1 MLQSDWLQEPSR
13 AAKRLI
19 FARHGEYECNLL
31 GTCNCNPRTPYPL
44 TAKGRLQ
51 AELLG
56 ERLRGA
62 EIEAIVSSEFLRARQ
77 TAQLVNAALGLPIL
91 VNSLANEN
99 RVGTRFEGRHNDE
112 FLASIRHD
120 PAHAAQP
127 DGESFTAMLARIGK
141 LLEDLSRSSPST
153 ILVVTHGWVL
163 QGVRTLLGEIDAAD
177 GAMCVDM
184 PGNCRTE
191 SVTYHAGRLAREGAI
206 ALPDIIPR

>member
-1 MLQSDWLQEPSR
+1 MHDIDWLHEPSR

-19 FARHGEYECNLL
+19 FARHGEYAGNLA

-62 EIEAIVSSEFLRARQ
+62 GIEAIVCSEFLRARQ
-77 TAQLVNAALGLPIL
+77 TAQLINSGLGLPIL

-99 RVGTRFEGRHNDE
+99 RVGAAFEGRLNSD
-112 FLASIRHD
+112 FLASISHD

-127 DGESFTAMLARIGK
+127 DGESFTAMLARIGR
-141 LLEDLSRSSPST
+141 LLEDLSRSSPDV

-163 QGVRTLLGEIDAAD
+163 QGVRTLAGEIDAAD

-184 PGNCRTE
+184 PGNCRAE
-191 SVTYHAGRLAREGAI
+191 SVVYAEGRLCREGAVE
-206 ALPDIIPR
+206 LPEHIPR

>member
-1 MLQSDWLQEPSR
+1 MLDTDWLQEPSR
-13 AAKRLI
+13 AVKRLI
-19 FARHGEYECNLL
+19 FARHGEYECNLA

-62 EIEAIVSSEFLRARQ
+62 GIEAIVSSEFLRARQ
-77 TAQLVNAALGLPIL
+77 TAQLVNAALGVPIL

-99 RVGTRFEGRHNDE
+99 RVGAAFEGRLNKE

-120 PAHAAQP
+120 PPHAAQP
-127 DGESFTAMLARIGK
+127 DGESFASMLVRIRR
-141 LLEDLSRSSPST
+141 LLEDLSRSSPVT

-184 PGNCRTE
+184 PGNCRAE
-191 SVTYHAGRLAREGAI
+191 SVAYAAGRIRREGAVV
-206 ALPDIIPR
+206 LPELIPR

>member
-1 MLQSDWLQEPSR
+1 MHDIDWLQEPSR

-19 FARHGEYECNLL
+19 FARHGEYAGNLA
-31 GTCNCNPRTPYPL
+31 GTCNCNPRTPNPL

-62 EIEAIVSSEFLRARQ
+62 GIDAIVCSEFQRARQ
-77 TAQLVNAALGLPIL
+77 TAQLVNGALGLPIL

-99 RVGTRFEGRHNDE
+99 RVGAAFEGRRNDE

-120 PAHAAQP
+120 PAHAAQA
-127 DGESFTAMLARIGK
+127 DGESFTTMLARIAR
-141 LLEDLSRSSPST
+141 LLEDLSRSSPNT

-163 QGVRTLLGEIDAAD
+163 QGVRTLVGEIDAAD
-177 GAMCVDM
+177 GAMCVGM
-184 PGNCRTE
+184 PGNCRAE
-191 SVTYHAGRLAREGAI
+191 SVVYAEGRLSRDGAVV
-206 ALPDIIPR
+206 LPEHIPR